1 MTTVAFTADFHEA
14 FDQQTSQI
22 LRARFLLFTG
32 LFAGLSAVWLA
43 FLLVFFVALPMTG
56 AAEGE
61 PVTSGTIIAMVQ
73 RGLDVLCYATTFAY
87 AWRRPLRDVQLVK
100 LSLFIIM
107 ADGLYSLILAAAASG
122 WGGTQVW
129 TLLLPHVIAAA
140 CLPWTFGQ
148 ALRPL
153 LPVLGLNAILAIG
166 AGLMATSPAP
176 SQGLSVPASTVASP
190 STAVP
195 ASADLDAKGQPSPA
209 AAPLPSAATEATPPT
224 SPAALPPAPA
234 PAASLPPG
242 PRWGLKWTAI
252 GLSLLV
258 PVPGIIIA
266 SLKHDSRVR
275 SFKVQFLESRYGQI
289 RRELTDAR
297 KIHESLFPRAEARG
311 SLRFDYRY
319 QPMRLIGG
327 DYLYARFHEPKSEGD
342 DPPLTLLL
350 MDVTGHGVAAAL
362 TVNRLYG
369 EVERLFGENPEIR
382 PGEVVR
388 ALNRYVYHTLA
399 NHALY
404 VTAVCVRIDPA
415 TDALE
420 FASAG
425 HPPGFLRAVD
435 GTIDELPSTTF
446 LLGAVKDDE
455 FDPAPQTRPFVRGD
469 TLILYTDGAMEAA
482 SATGH
487 QFGLVGLQRAIA
499 SCQGLGLGEWSAML
513 LTAVDRHRSGPPSD
527 DTLVVEIARL
537 IVSAEGEGAA
547 ISQPRV
553 AGTRRG

>member
-1 MTTVAFTADFHEA
+1 MSTVAFTADFHEA
-14 FDQQTSQI
+14 FDQHTSQI

-32 LFAGLSAVWLA
+32 LFTGLSAVWLA
-43 FLLVFFVALPMTG
+43 FLLVFFVAMPVIG
-56 AAEGE
+56 AAEGDAVA
-61 PVTSGTIIAMVQ
+61 PIATPTIIAIVQ
-73 RGLDVLCYATTFAY
+73 RGLDVLCYSAIFAY
-87 AWRRPLRDVQLVK
+87 AWRTPLRDAQLLR

-107 ADGLYSLILAAAASG
+107 ADGLYSLILAATAGG
-122 WGGTQVW
+122 WAGTQVW
-129 TLLLPHVIAAA
+129 TLMLPHVIAAA

-148 ALRPL
+148 ALRPM
-153 LPVLGLNAILAIG
+153 LPILGLNAILAIG
-166 AGLMATSPAP
+166 AGLLATSPANATADPGALTPPTP
-176 SQGLSVPASTVASP
+176 SPATTPGSSDPPTP
-190 STAVP
+190 
-195 ASADLDAKGQPSPA
+195 PSPA
-209 AAPLPSAATEATPPT
+209 ASST
-224 SPAALPPAPA
+224 SP
-234 PAASLPPG
+234 G
-242 PRWGLKWTAI
+242 PHWGLKWTAI
-252 GLSLLV
+252 GLATMV

-275 SFKVQFLESRYGQI
+275 QFKVQFLESRYGQI

-327 DYLYARFHEPKSEGD
+327 DYLYARFHEPRTSRD
-342 DPPLTLLL
+342 DPSLTLLL

-369 EVERLFGENPEIR
+369 EVERLFGENPDIR
-382 PGEVVR
+382 PGSVIR

-415 TDALE
+415 TNALE

-435 GTIDELPSTTF
+435 NTIDELPSTTF

-482 SATGH
+482 SASGQ
-487 QFGLVGLQRAIA
+487 QFGLKGLQRAIA

-537 IVSAEGEGAA
+537 IVSAEGDNNASAE
-547 ISQPRV
+547 SPRGPLGIHPQ
-553 AGTRRG
+553 ARRAVIP